1 MNDASLP
8 KVIAIVGPTASGKT
22 DWSLRLAQKYSGEI
36 ISADSRQVYKK
47 MDIGTA
53 KSPGEWRWHAGWNGL
68 RRTYYV
74 NDIPH
79 HLIDF
84 LDPGKQFTAAEF
96 RDRAIKYI
104 KLAVKNEHLP
114 IVAGGT
120 GLYLSA
126 LIDNL
131 YIPRVLPNKK
141 LRKGLEEKSSEELR
155 HLLHNLDPV
164 SAEKI
169 DPHNKRR
176 LIRALEVCILSGQ
189 PFSEQRTRGQPMFQF
204 LQIAPELPREQ
215 LYDRIEKRID
225 AMVEQGLIE
234 EVDALIKQKY
244 SWDLPSMSGVGYRQ
258 FRGYLEGSKSKEQ
271 AIEDLKRDTRR
282 FARRQLTWFKRDKS
296 IKWCATYEEAEELV
310 KKFLEK

>member
-8 KVIAIVGPTASGKT
+8 KVIALVGPTASGKT
-22 DWSLRLAQKYSGEI
+22 DWGLRLAQKYTGEI

-53 KSPGEWRWHAGWNGL
+53 KPPGEWRWHAGWNGL

-74 NDIPH
+74 NDIAH

-104 KLAVKNEHLP
+104 KLTLKNNHIPL
-114 IVAGGT
+114 IVGGT
-120 GLYLSA
+120 GLYISA
-126 LIDNL
+126 LVDNL

-141 LRKGLEEKSSEELR
+141 LRSGLEEKSSEELVQ
-155 HLLHNLDPV
+155 LLHNFDPA
-164 SAEKI
+164 SATSI

-176 LIRALEVCILSGQ
+176 LIRALEVCIMSGQ
-189 PFSEQRTRGQPMFQF
+189 PFSEQKKRGEPMFQF
-204 LQIAPELPREQ
+204 LQIAPEFPREV
-215 LYDRIEKRID
+215 LYERIEKRIQEMLD
-225 AMVEQGLIE
+225 SGLIP
-234 EVDALIKQKY
+234 EVEALIKQKY

-258 FRGYLEGSKSKEQ
+258 FQQYLTGNKTIEQ
-271 AIEDLKRDTRR
+271 TIEELKRDTRH
-282 FARRQLTWFKRDKS
+282 FARRQLTWFKRDKN
-296 IKWCATYEEAEELV
+296 IHWCKTYEEAEALV
-310 KKFLEK
+310 KQFLEK

>member
-1 MNDASLP
+1 M
-8 KVIAIVGPTASGKT
+8 GPTASGKT
-22 DWSLRLAQKYSGEI
+22 DWSLRLAEKYNGEI

-53 KSPGEWRWHAGWNGL
+53 KSIGEWRWHAGWNGL

-104 KLAVKNEHLP
+104 KLAVKNKNIP
-114 IVAGGT
+114 IIVGGT
-120 GLYLSA
+120 GLYITA
-126 LIDNL
+126 LVDNL

-141 LRKGLEEKSSEELR
+141 LRKGLEEKSSKELLQ
-155 HLLHNLDPV
+155 LLHNLDPI
-164 SAEKI
+164 SSERI
-169 DPHNKRR
+169 DPNNKRR
-176 LIRALEVCILSGQ
+176 LIRALEVCILSGE
-189 PFSEQRTRGQPMFQF
+189 PFSAQRTRGGSMFQF
-204 LQIAPELPREQ
+204 LQIAPELSRDQ
-215 LYDRIEKRID
+215 LYNRIEERVDI
-225 AMVEQGLIE
+225 MIEQGLIE
-234 EVDALIKQKY
+234 EVDALLKQKY

-258 FRGYLEGSKSKEQ
+258 FREYLEGTKSKEKT
-271 AIEDLKRDTRR
+271 IEDLKRDTRR

-296 IKWCATYEEAEELV
+296 IHWCKTYEEAEELV
-310 KKFLEK
+310 KNFLAK